1 MNPLLT
7 IRSVAVSYR
16 VDGKQVPALS
26 AVSLDVLPRQAVGLL
41 GESGSG
47 KSTLASTLL
56 FCLPT
61 GASASGFINFAGI
74 SLLTAP
80 EAELRKI
87 RGAGISYIAQDPA
100 EALSPV
106 LAVGEQIS
114 DVLRAHRNMS
124 RHQRRIVVDEALR
137 EVGLDPQM
145 YHAYPH
151 QLSGGQRQRV
161 AIAQALICRPALLIA
176 DEPTT
181 ALDPTTQADILTL
194 IKRLRLQYGMA
205 LLLISH
211 DPSVMAEMVEYAYVI
226 RRGEIV
232 EHGAVDDVLNASR
245 NEYTRSL
252 VDATPRLAY
261 SNAV

>member
-7 IRSVAVSYR
+7 VRNVAVSYR
-16 VDGKQVPALS
+16 VDGKQLPALS

-56 FCLPT
+56 LCLPT
-61 GASASGFINFAGI
+61 GASASGFINFAGM
-74 SLLTAP
+74 SLLTASTR
-80 EAELRKI
+80 ELRKV

-106 LAVGEQIS
+106 LPVGEQIG
-114 DVLRAHRNMS
+114 DVLRAHKKMTRCK
-124 RHQRRIVVDEALR
+124 RRTTVDEALR
-137 EVGLDPQM
+137 EVELEAQM

-181 ALDPTTQADILTL
+181 ALDPTTQADILAL
-194 IKRLRLQYGMA
+194 IKRLRVQYGMA

-211 DPSVMAEMVEYAYVI
+211 DPGVMAEMVEYAYVI

-232 EHGAVDDVLNASR
+232 EHGSVDDVLIASN

-261 SNAV
+261 FNAV

>member
-7 IRSVAVSYR
+7 VRNLAVSYR
-16 VDGKQVPALS
+16 VDGRQVPALC
-26 AVSLDVLPRQAVGLL
+26 AVSLDVLSRQAVGLL

-56 FCLPT
+56 LCLAN
-61 GASASGFINFAGI
+61 GARTSGFINFAGI
-74 SLLTAP
+74 SLLTAS
-80 EAELRKI
+80 ARELRKV
-87 RGAGISYIAQDPA
+87 RGAGISYIAQDPS

-106 LAVGEQIS
+106 LPVGEQIA
-114 DVLRAHRNMS
+114 DVLRAHKKMT
-124 RHQRRIVVDEALR
+124 RRERRAAVEEALR
-137 EVGLDPQM
+137 EVGLEAQM
-145 YHAYPH
+145 YEAYPH

-161 AIAQALICRPALLIA
+161 GIAQALICRPALLIA

-181 ALDPTTQADILTL
+181 ALDPTTQADILAL
-194 IKRLRLQYGMA
+194 IKRFRAQYSMA

-211 DPSVMAEMVEYAYVI
+211 DPGVMAEMVEYAYVI

-232 EHGAVDDVLNASR
+232 EHGSVDDVLTASR
-245 NEYTRSL
+245 NEYTKSL

-261 SNAV
+261 LNAV